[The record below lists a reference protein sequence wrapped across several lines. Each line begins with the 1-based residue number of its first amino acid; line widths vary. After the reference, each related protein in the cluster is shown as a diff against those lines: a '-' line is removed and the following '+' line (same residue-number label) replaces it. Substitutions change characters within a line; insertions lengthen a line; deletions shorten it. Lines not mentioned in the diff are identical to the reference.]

1 MQLLSDQ
8 GLCEVLENLPPV
20 TERQEQHMLLEL
32 DNELLGAELQILRR
46 KLISAENS
54 NAMLVSRVARLEESL
69 AIAEQRW

>member
-46 KLISAENS
+46 KLINAENS